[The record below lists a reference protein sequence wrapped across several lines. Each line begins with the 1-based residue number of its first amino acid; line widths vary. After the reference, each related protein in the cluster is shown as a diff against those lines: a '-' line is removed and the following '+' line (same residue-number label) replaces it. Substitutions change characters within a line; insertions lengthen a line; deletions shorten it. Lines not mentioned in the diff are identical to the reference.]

1 MTLISRETKG
11 PWMCVPLSQPNKA
24 RRALTSSA
32 ESTAGAG
39 LAGTET
45 IGGWCLFIVARVINH
60 SWKLNDKKWSRWKR
74 RYCVKR
80 TKVQLRLLLFTPQRK
95 KPRAIVTSN
104 RRSLI
109 VTVVTFEPSIGSFE
123 RQIQLN
129 WMSVYCSTQSLIS
142 LDFAKGC
149 DSPQLWIFQ
158 HAALLCWWWVVI

>member
-24 RRALTSSA
+24 RRALTGSA

-45 IGGWCLFIVARVINH
+45 IGGWWLFIVARMINH
-60 SWKLNDKKWSRWKR
+60 SWKQMEEAVLCEKNKGSAPLVAFYSAAEKPVLLSLP
-74 RYCVKR
+74 
-80 TKVQLRLLLFTPQRK
+80 TGAARLWLLWL
-95 KPRAIVTSN
+95 S
-104 RRSLI
+104 S
-109 VTVVTFEPSIGSFE
+109 SFE

-129 WMSVYCSTQSLIS
+129 WMSMHCSTQSLIL

-158 HAALLCWWWVVI
+158 HAALLCWRWVVI